1 MVTFFVLTLLA
12 MGALAVAA
20 VIGFVFM
27 LLRAV
32 LWLLFLPIR
41 LLFLPIKLLLFPVRL
56 LMSLLWIPIGLAFG
70 ALGLAAGAVLVPMVL
85 VGVAGFVIVSL
96 IAAVLSVML
105 PMVPFLLLGL
115 LVWAIFRH
123 RPAVPA

>member
-1 MVTFFVLTLLA
+1 MVTMFVLALLA

-20 VIGFVFM
+20 VVGFVFM

-32 LWLLFLPIR
+32 LWLVFLPIR
-41 LLFLPIKLLLFPVRL
+41 LLFFPLKLLFFPIRL
-56 LMSLLWIPIGLAFG
+56 LMSLVWIPIGLTFG
-70 ALGLAAGAVLVPMVL
+70 ALGLAAGAVLVPILL

-105 PMVPFLLLGL
+105 PLVPFILLGL

-123 RPAVPA
+123 RPAAVA